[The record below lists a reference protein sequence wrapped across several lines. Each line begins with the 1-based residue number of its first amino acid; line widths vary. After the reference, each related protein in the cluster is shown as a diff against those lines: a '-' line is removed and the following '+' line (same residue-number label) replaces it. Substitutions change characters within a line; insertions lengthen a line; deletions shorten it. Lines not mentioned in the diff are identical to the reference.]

1 MADRPAVNV
10 GHIGHIDHGKHTLTA
25 ALARV
30 AGQLMTQENS
40 MQSEQKV
47 KIAVVGTG
55 MDSKLVARMIAAIK
69 EKGHEVVD
77 DPADATHVIGK
88 EGIDDF
94 SKAEQ
99 MAARATA
106 QQIVGRTPW
115 GKAKAK
121 LARKERL
128 KKLQRE
134 AFLGE

>member
-1 MADRPAVNV
+1 MNQERNMQEAKPEPVKIAIAAPGTDPKLLAR
-10 GHIGHIDHGKHTLTA
+10 LTA
-25 ALARV
+25 ALA
-30 AGQLMTQENS
+30 
-40 MQSEQKV
+40 
-47 KIAVVGTG
+47 
-55 MDSKLVARMIAAIK
+55 
-69 EKGHEVVD
+69 EKGHIVVD
-77 DPADATHVIGK
+77 DPKDATHTIDQMA
-88 EGIDDF
+88 IDDF

-106 QQIVGRTPW
+106 QRIVGRTPW